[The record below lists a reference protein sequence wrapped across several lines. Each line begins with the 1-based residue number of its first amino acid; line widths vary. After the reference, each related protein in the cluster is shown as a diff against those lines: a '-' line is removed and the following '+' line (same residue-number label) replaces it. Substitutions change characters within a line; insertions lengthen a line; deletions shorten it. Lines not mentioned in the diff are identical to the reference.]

1 MKGTLEF
8 NLDDPAD
15 MEAYMRAVK
24 STKLAIVLWDM
35 DQHLRNKIKYAPD
48 SMSPEA
54 YEAFQET
61 RDKLR
66 EIMDYNSIDL
76 DELMS

>member
-1 MKGTLEF
+1 MKGILEF
-8 NLDDPAD
+8 NLDDSAD

-24 STKLAIVLWDM
+24 STKLAIALWDM

-48 SMSPEA
+48 SMSPEV
-54 YEAFQET
+54 YESLLET

-66 EIMDYNSIDL
+66 EIMDYNNINL